1 VLLAGLA
8 ACGPVAPKGK
18 APAAAAK
25 GRAAPPVGIELQR
38 GNDPRELVR
47 IETRDVVIGPVSGPL
62 ERKFFADPRR
72 PDIAWYLLR
81 TYAPFEMKTPAG
93 DLAFNGQ
100 GKLKAGATEQR
111 MILEWTRQSAA
122 EAAGGRSGSAYGL
135 AFAWHQGNSSLD
147 CQDVVV
153 YLTGEVAATSCGWD
167 GEVQGRLEPGA
178 LGRVYAWFDRLQPFQ
193 GGGAQTEESLRPGA
207 LETRLVFAGKGK
219 HPAAAGEQAEIQSF
233 AAELYSE
240 LNARRLGGAP
250 PAPPPAVPP
259 GTKPQKPAPVPVEAP
274 PARLL
279 LPPAAL
285 NPKPEEI
292 VLQLPEK
299 PPAPPPS
306 QGTREGAPRRPAP
319 PEPVQPPAQR

>member
-1 VLLAGLA
+1 MLLVLLAGLA
-8 ACGPVAPKGK
+8 ACGPVAPTAK
-18 APAAAAK
+18 APAAAVK
-25 GRAAPPVGIELQR
+25 GRAVPPVGIELQR
-38 GNDPRELVR
+38 GQNPRELVR

-81 TYAPFEMKTPAG
+81 TYAPFEMKTPEG

-111 MILEWTRQSAA
+111 MIFEWTRQSAA

-193 GGGAQTEESLRPGA
+193 GEARRPRRACARARSRRGWSSPARESVPPRPG
-207 LETRLVFAGKGK
+207 
-219 HPAAAGEQAEIQSF
+219 S
-233 AAELYSE
+233 
-240 LNARRLGGAP
+240 RRRSSP
-250 PAPPPAVPP
+250 S
-259 GTKPQKPAPVPVEAP
+259 
-274 PARLL
+274 
-279 LPPAAL
+279 
-285 NPKPEEI
+285 
-292 VLQLPEK
+292 
-299 PPAPPPS
+299 PPS
-306 QGTREGAPRRPAP
+306 STRS
-319 PEPVQPPAQR
+319 